1 MKLDSRAWLE
11 EACGYNTP
19 ERKFL
24 GPFFIMSASLQ
35 QLDKEEPHPYPGWL
49 IVTPTAL
56 EFAAVRKGLAGRPG
70 REPGRLMM
78 CGVGEQ
84 QSGLFCQKMDL
95 IAPTCLVLIGWGGGL
110 AAGLAAG
117 DVVCADTALREGQQR
132 LFCKVVT
139 MPNVRTGP
147 ILTAPRALLTPAEK
161 RAAQASGALAVEME
175 AYPLAA
181 WANRRGIPFIHVRVI
196 LDTFDETL
204 PDLGQG
210 LDSSGQ
216 VRLAPLLKILVR
228 RPGLLPELWQL
239 NQRVRAINAVLTK
252 VTTDILQNL

>member
-24 GPFFIMSASLQ
+24 GPFIIMSASLQ

-56 EFAAVRKGLAGRPG
+56 ELAAVQKGLTGRLG
-70 REPGRLMM
+70 REPCRLMM

-161 RAAQASGALAVEME
+161 RAAQASE
-175 AYPLAA
+175 P
-181 WANRRGIPFIHVRVI
+181 WRWKW
-196 LDTFDETL
+196 
-204 PDLGQG
+204 
-210 LDSSGQ
+210 
-216 VRLAPLLKILVR
+216 RLI
-228 RPGLLPELWQL
+228 
-239 NQRVRAINAVLTK
+239 
-252 VTTDILQNL
+252 